1 MTYHMTSDNGLK
13 TVRGRVTCLHTAVI
27 KQSVV
32 EGVSYQSHVKPVMR
46 VTSHHV
52 TDQLHVT
59 RLTTIPPSNE
69 TSQK

>member
-52 TDQLHVT
+52 TD
-59 RLTTIPPSNE
+59 
-69 TSQK
+69 